1 MLHDCHQVVVPFSMI
16 MANCPRL
23 TIVSPWHRFL
33 LTVLVKSWTPEKI
46 SGMFIVLRPIRC
58 EMKQQKITD
67 KPQQGSVTTWCETT
81 SCPFLLREIFNFPF
95 VSLHQTPL
103 VTGFR
108 LFRNQTTK
116 LTLKWVQIVKI
127 YNGTGSRRSSA
138 TKIYGSKTTNHS
150 QLAWPFELLN
160 CTWNKHR
167 GTLLV
172 IGSFFL
178 FLRGLSDALSSCV
191 WSTDP
196 VSLIEHRF
204 SVKCQSYLFYQSRN
218 WERKISVS
226 ENGKTED

>member
-1 MLHDCHQVVVPFSMI
+1 MLHDCHHMVVLFSMI

-33 LTVLVKSWTPEKI
+33 LTVLVKPWTPEKI

-58 EMKQQKITD
+58 EMKPQKITD

-127 YNGTGSRRSSA
+127 YNGTGSRGFSA
-138 TKIYGSKTTNHS
+138 TKRYGSTTTNHS
-150 QLAWPFELLN
+150 QLAWPFELHV
-160 CTWNKHR
+160 KHTQR
-167 GTLLV
+167 NIACDWLIFSRSQTHCLAVSDRL
-172 IGSFFL
+172 ILSPWFNIAFL
-178 FLRGLSDALSSCV
+178 
-191 WSTDP
+191 
-196 VSLIEHRF
+196 
-204 SVKCQSYLFYQSRN
+204 
-218 WERKISVS
+218 
-226 ENGKTED
+226 